1 MCISVDF
8 RVIEFCFIIDED
20 CHSVARVEVQDAGL
34 ARLPDPRAAA
44 DLLHLIEPDG
54 EDHRV
59 TRGSVHVQQ
68 EQINS
73 AHWGREPSSVNIQPR
88 AKVYI

>member
-1 MCISVDF
+1 MCISVSLGV
-8 RVIEFCFIIDED
+8 RELGLVVDE
-20 CHSVARVEVQDAGL
+20 HSYSVAGVEVQDAGL
-34 ARLPDPRAAA
+34 TRLPDPRAAA
-44 DLLHLIEPDG
+44 DLLHLVEPKG
-54 EDHRV
+54 EDDWV
-59 TRGSVHVQQ
+59 PGSAIHVQQ